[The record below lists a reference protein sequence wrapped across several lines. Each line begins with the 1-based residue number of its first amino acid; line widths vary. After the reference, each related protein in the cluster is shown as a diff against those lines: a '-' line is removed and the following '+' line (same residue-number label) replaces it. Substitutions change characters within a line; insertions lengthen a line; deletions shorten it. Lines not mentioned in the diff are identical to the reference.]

1 MSRLII
7 KPLGGQPSI
16 VQDALVVVRDDAE
29 IPANGEFIVSLTRWK
44 AQRDTLLALARS
56 GRLGVYLQPD
66 DNPEDLEH
74 DAALLSRI
82 AYEFPVFKFGQGYSD
97 AYLLRKRF
105 GFTGR
110 LRAFGDIWRDQLF
123 YLARV
128 GFDEFLIKEGKSVED
143 ALHGFKDF
151 TEVYQDSVDIS
162 EPLFRRR
169 HQAAAAT
176 AAAAADAQ
184 KRGAA

>member
-1 MSRLII
+1 MSRLIT
-7 KPLGGQPSI
+7 KPLGGEARI
-16 VQDALVVVRDDAE
+16 VDDALTVVRDDAD
-29 IPANGEFIVSLTRWK
+29 IPAQGDVVVSLKRW
-44 AQRDTLLALARS
+44 AAERETLLPLAQA
-56 GRLGVYLQPD
+56 GRLGVYLQPE
-66 DNPEDLEH
+66 DNPEALEH
-74 DAALLSRI
+74 DAALLPRI

-97 AYLLRKRF
+97 AYLLRKRY

-143 ALHGFKDF
+143 ALNGFNDF

-162 EPLFRRR
+162 QPLFRRR
-169 HQAAAAT
+169 HQAAGHAT
-176 AAAAADAQ
+176 
-184 KRGAA
+184 KVPS

>member
-1 MSRLII
+1 MSRLIS
-7 KPLGGQPSI
+7 KPLGGHAHI
-16 VQDALVVVRDDAE
+16 VEDALAVVRDDAE
-29 IPANGEFIVSLTRWK
+29 IPAQGEFVISLKRWK
-44 AQRDTLLALARS
+44 ENRDALLPLASS
-56 GRLGVYLQPD
+56 GRLGVYLQPE

-74 DAALLSRI
+74 DAALLARI

-97 AYLLRKRF
+97 AYLLRKRY
-105 GFTGR
+105 GFKGH

-169 HQAAAAT
+169 HQAN
-176 AAAAADAQ
+176 AAAAGAHGTSH
-184 KRGAA
+184 KRSVA

>member
-1 MSRLII
+1 MSRLIT
-7 KPLGGQPSI
+7 KPLGGTPSI
-16 VQDALVVVRDDAE
+16 TDDALTVVRDDAAIPDHGE
-29 IPANGEFIVSLTRWK
+29 IVVSLTRWK
-44 AQRDTLLALARS
+44 AERDTLTALAKA

-66 DNPEDLEH
+66 DNPEDLEQ
-74 DAALLSRI
+74 DAALLPRI

-97 AYLLRKRF
+97 AYLLRKRY

-143 ALHGFKDF
+143 ALNGFNDF
-151 TEVYQDSVDIS
+151 TEVYQHSVDIDQ
-162 EPLFRRR
+162 PLFQRR
-169 HQAAAAT
+169 HSGVAHT
-176 AAAAADAQ
+176 
-184 KRGAA
+184 GAKS